1 MALLE
6 NIKQPPGEV
15 FAAADDEISFQPAT
29 ADAKNRTVDVVWY
42 GGATVPRMDPVT
54 GEPYMLRLDMAG
66 CRMERLN
73 AGAPVFDCHMSG
85 LDLRSM
91 VAGQV
96 GSKAQRGSVAK
107 AWADGAQGMAT
118 LQFGVEGENEDT
130 DRLWSGIVSGRI
142 RNLSFGTWVYS
153 KAPAKDQNGNGTMAP
168 HPSGSQAPVFVA
180 TDWEPFEV
188 SAITVP
194 ADFSTQFLSA
204 VGADAGR
211 ATSPMRETMEPTTQP
226 GTEARNDQV
235 VLDAA
240 RAEGAR
246 LERQRVSGITALGA
260 SFNMEKLATT
270 LIASGISAE
279 DARGRFATATE
290 IRAIGKPMAKYG
302 LTQEFVDAMIDSGVT
317 LADARAKIQ
326 EELVALAGRTVDG
339 GRHDTQEHIAI
350 TRDGGE
356 TRLACMQEAILFR
369 IDPMLYRNET
379 PAVQRQR
386 AEMAR
391 EFVGFSLMEMA
402 REALNAAGI
411 STRGM
416 SKDMIAQKA
425 LNYRR
430 LPEFIG
436 MSGSYFG
443 GGAESTSDFPS
454 ILANVA
460 NKTLRQAYQA
470 FPQTFRPFCR
480 QTTAA
485 DFKPINRMA
494 LHDLA
499 ELAPLSESG
508 EYRTATLTDSGVSYS
523 LAEFGGI
530 VRITR
535 RSIIND
541 DLQAFTR
548 VSEQLGSAAAQR
560 QSTTVW
566 SVITGASAAKYA
578 GDTVSTALFHAN
590 HKNLLT
596 GTPGTSID
604 PTVGSANALMAV
616 TKARAQMRVQ
626 KGPAGTHLNLVP
638 RYVAVPAALEGY
650 LLQLIFPINIASS
663 DQTKVVPEWVR
674 SLIPVVEPRLDDSSL
689 TAWYLFADPA
699 QIDTVEYCFLE
710 GQEGVYFETKQGF
723 EVDGVEMKARMDFGA
738 AAIEYRGMQKNT
750 GAA

>member
-1 MALLE
+1 
-6 NIKQPPGEV
+6 
-15 FAAADDEISFQPAT
+15 
-29 ADAKNRTVDVVWY
+29 
-42 GGATVPRMDPVT
+42 
-54 GEPYMLRLDMAG
+54 MLRLDMAG

-85 LDLRSM
+85 MDYRSVLAEQM
-91 VAGQV
+91 GA
-96 GSKAQRGSVAK
+96 KAQRGSVVK
-107 AWADGAQGMAT
+107 AWADGPKGMAT
-118 LQFGVEGENEDT
+118 LQFGVAGENEDT
-130 DRLWSGIVSGRI
+130 DRLWSGVASGRI
-142 RNLSFGTWVYS
+142 RNLSFGTWVYN
-153 KAPAKDQNGNGTMAP
+153 KAPAKDPNGNGTMAP
-168 HPSGSQAPVFVA
+168 HPNGVQAPVFVA

-204 VGADAGR
+204 QGTGADVNR
-211 ATSPMRETMEPTTQP
+211 ATSPKKETIVMEQTSQT
-226 GTEARNDQV
+226 GTEARTDTAG
-235 VLDAA
+235 LDAA
-240 RAEGAR
+240 RVEQLRAEGAIV
-246 LERQRVSGITALGA
+246 ERQRVSAIR
-260 SFNMEKLATT
+260 TT
-270 LIASGISAE
+270 
-279 DARGRFATATE
+279 FA
-290 IRAIGKPMAKYG
+290 PMLKYG
-302 LTQEFVDAMIDSGVT
+302 IKPEFLDA
-317 LADARAKIQ
+317 
-326 EELVALAGRTVDG
+326 LVADGTSLDAARVKVQDQLAVIAGQGADGRP
-339 GRHDTQEHIAI
+339 HPTQSEVAV

-508 EYRTATLTDSGVSYS
+508 EYRTAVLSDSGVSYS

-590 HKNLLT
+590 HKNLLS

-604 PTVGSANALMAV
+604 PTVGSANPLVAV

-674 SLIPVVEPRLDDSSL
+674 SLVPVVEPRLDDSSL

>member
-1 MALLE
+1 MENPNVGETVVTQVGAL
-6 NIKQPPGEV
+6 NPPVGGAGPGDQV
-15 FAAADDEISFQPAT
+15 FSATSDDEISFQPAT
-29 ADAKNRTVDVVWY
+29 VDVKNRTVDVVWY
-42 GGATVPRMDPVT
+42 GGQTVPRSDPDT

-73 AGAPVFDCHMSG
+73 SGAPVFDCHMSG
-85 LDLRSM
+85 LDYKSAMANQLG
-91 VAGQV
+91 A
-96 GSKAQRGSVAK
+96 KAQRGSVAK
-107 AWADGAQGMAT
+107 AWTDGPKGLAT
-118 LQFGVEGENEDT
+118 LQFGVAGENQDT
-130 DRLWSGIVSGRI
+130 DQLWSGIASGRI
-142 RNLSFGTWVYS
+142 RNLSFGTWIYS
-153 KAPAKDQNGNGTMAP
+153 KVPAKDPNGNGTMAP

-180 TDWEPFEV
+180 QDWEPFEV

-204 VGADAGR
+204 EVTADAKR
-211 ATSPMRETMEPTTQP
+211 ATSPQQEIIVMEQATQT
-226 GTEARNDQV
+226 GAEARTDTAG
-235 VLDAA
+235 LDAA
-240 RAEGAR
+240 RVEELRAQGVAV
-246 LERQRVSGITALGA
+246 ERQRVSAIRTSFTPMLKYGIKPEFLDA
-260 SFNMEKLATT
+260 
-270 LIASGISAE
+270 LIADGTPL
-279 DARGRFATATE
+279 DA
-290 IRAIGKPMAKYG
+290 
-302 LTQEFVDAMIDSGVT
+302 
-317 LADARAKIQ
+317 ARIKVQ
-326 EELVALAGRTVDG
+326 DQLVAAAKLTTDGRMHPTHSELAV
-339 GRHDTQEHIAI
+339 

-369 IDPMLYRNET
+369 INPLIYRNEG
-379 PAVQRQR
+379 PAVQRER

-391 EFVGFSLMEMA
+391 EFVGFTLMEMA

-416 SKDMIAQKA
+416 SKDMIAQQA

-430 LPEFIG
+430 LPQFIG
-436 MSGSYFG
+436 MGGSYFEG
-443 GGAESTSDFPS
+443 GGESVSDFPS

-460 NKTLRQAYQA
+460 NKTLRVAYLA
-470 FPQTFRPFCR
+470 MPQTFRPFCR

-485 DFKPINRMA
+485 DFKPVNRMA

-499 ELAPLSESG
+499 ELAPLNESG

-535 RSIIND
+535 RAIIND

-548 VSEQLGSAAAQR
+548 VSEQLGAAASQR

-566 SVITGASAAKYA
+566 AVITGASAAKYA
-578 GDTVSTALFHAN
+578 GDTAITNLFHAN

-604 PTVGSANALMAV
+604 PTVGSSNPLMAV

-626 KGPAGTHLNLVP
+626 KGPAGSHLNLVP
-638 RYVAVPAALEGY
+638 RYIGVPAALEGY
-650 LLQLIFPINIASS
+650 ALQLIYPINIASS

-674 SLIPVVEPRLDDSSL
+674 SLVPICEPRLDDNSA

-738 AAIEYRGMQKNT
+738 AAIDFRGMQKNS

>member
-1 MALLE
+1 
-6 NIKQPPGEV
+6 
-15 FAAADDEISFQPAT
+15 
-29 ADAKNRTVDVVWY
+29 
-42 GGATVPRMDPVT
+42 
-54 GEPYMLRLDMAG
+54 
-66 CRMERLN
+66 
-73 AGAPVFDCHMSG
+73 
-85 LDLRSM
+85 
-91 VAGQV
+91 
-96 GSKAQRGSVAK
+96 
-107 AWADGAQGMAT
+107 
-118 LQFGVEGENEDT
+118 
-130 DRLWSGIVSGRI
+130 
-142 RNLSFGTWVYS
+142 
-153 KAPAKDQNGNGTMAP
+153 
-168 HPSGSQAPVFVA
+168 
-180 TDWEPFEV
+180 
-188 SAITVP
+188 
-194 ADFSTQFLSA
+194 
-204 VGADAGR
+204 
-211 ATSPMRETMEPTTQP
+211 
-226 GTEARNDQV
+226 
-235 VLDAA
+235 
-240 RAEGAR
+240 
-246 LERQRVSGITALGA
+246 
-260 SFNMEKLATT
+260 
-270 LIASGISAE
+270 
-279 DARGRFATATE
+279 
-290 IRAIGKPMAKYG
+290 
-302 LTQEFVDAMIDSGVT
+302 
-317 LADARAKIQ
+317 
-326 EELVALAGRTVDG
+326 
-339 GRHDTQEHIAI
+339 
-350 TRDGGE
+350 
-356 TRLACMQEAILFR
+356 MQEAILFR
-369 IDPMLYRNET
+369 IDPMIYRNEG

-508 EYRTATLTDSGVSYS
+508 EYRTAVLTDSGVSYS

-566 SVITGASAAKYA
+566 AVITGASAAKYA

-604 PTVGSANALMAV
+604 PTVGSANPLMAV

-650 LLQLIFPINIASS
+650 LLQLIYPINIASS

-674 SLIPVVEPRLDDSSL
+674 SLVPVVNRASTTAAPPPGTSSPIRPRSTRSS
-689 TAWYLFADPA
+689 TASSR
-699 QIDTVEYCFLE
+699 
-710 GQEGVYFETKQGF
+710 
-723 EVDGVEMKARMDFGA
+723 ARRACTSRPSRASRSMA
-738 AAIEYRGMQKNT
+738 SR
-750 GAA
+750 

>member
-1 MALLE
+1 MDAETVVEQAGAALLDA
-6 NIKQPPGEV
+6 NSPAGAGPGEV
-15 FAAADDEISFQPAT
+15 FAAADDEISFQPTT
-29 ADAKNRTVDVVWY
+29 ADAKTRTVDVVWY
-42 GGATVPRMDPVT
+42 GGATVPRSDPET
-54 GEPYMLRLDMAG
+54 CEPYMLRLDIAG

-85 LDLRSM
+85 LDFRSAM
-91 VAGQV
+91 ANQMGA
-96 GSKAQRGSVAK
+96 KAQRGSVVK
-107 AWADGAQGMAT
+107 AWADGPKGLAT
-118 LQFGVEGENEDT
+118 LQFGVAGENENT
-130 DRLWSGIVSGRI
+130 DRLWSGIASGRI
-142 RNLSFGTWVYS
+142 RNLSFGTWIYS
-153 KAPAKDQNGNGTMAP
+153 KSPAKDMNGNGTMAP
-168 HPSGSQAPVFVA
+168 HPSGAQAPVFVA

-204 VGADAGR
+204 QGIEAGADTRR
-211 ATSPMRETMEPTTQP
+211 ATSPQQEQIVMEQTTQA
-226 GTEARNDQV
+226 GTEARTDTAA
-235 VLDAA
+235 LDAA
-240 RAEGAR
+240 RVEQLRAEGAAA
-246 LERQRVSGITALGA
+246 ERQRVNTIRTTFAPMLKHGIAQDFLDALV
-260 SFNMEKLATT
+260 ND
-270 LIASGISAE
+270 GISLEA
-279 DARGRFATATE
+279 ARVKVQDQLTVLANQTTEGSQHTTHSEFA
-290 IRAIGKPMAKYG
+290 
-302 LTQEFVDAMIDSGVT
+302 V
-317 LADARAKIQ
+317 
-326 EELVALAGRTVDG
+326 
-339 GRHDTQEHIAI
+339 
-350 TRDGGE
+350 TRDGDA

-369 IDPMLYRNET
+369 IDPARYSNE
-379 PAVQRQR
+379 PAQVQRER

-391 EFVGFSLMEMA
+391 QYLGFSMMEMA
-402 REALNAAGI
+402 REALTAAGI

-416 SKDMIAQKA
+416 PKDVIAQQA
-425 LNYRR
+425 LSYRR
-430 LPEFIG
+430 LPQFIG
-436 MSGSYFG
+436 MSGTYFG

-499 ELAPLSESG
+499 ELAPLSQSG
-508 EYRTATLTDSGVSYS
+508 EYRTATLSDSGVSYA

-535 RSIIND
+535 RAIIND
-541 DLQAFTR
+541 DLNAFTR
-548 VSEQLGSAAAQR
+548 VSESLGTAAAQR
-560 QSTTVW
+560 QSSTVW
-566 SVITGASAAKYA
+566 AVITGASAAKYA
-578 GDTVSTALFHAN
+578 GDTVATNLFHAN

-604 PTVGSANALMAV
+604 RTVASADGLTAL
-616 TKARAQMRVQ
+616 TKGRAQMRVQ
-626 KGPAGTHLNLVP
+626 KGPAGTPLNLIP
-638 RYVAVPAALEGY
+638 RYIAVPAALEGY
-650 LLQLIFPINIASS
+650 LLQLIYPVNIASAE
-663 DQTKVVPEWVR
+663 QTKVVPEWVR
-674 SLIPVVEPRLDDSSL
+674 SLVPIVEPRLDDNSL
-689 TAWYLFADPA
+689 TAWYLFADPS